1 MSYYSS
7 RIRDFLNK
15 FEVRSRCSAI
25 LMAFLITQPAY
36 CYFYTFAGL
45 KSPVRAAVPPQKVFI
60 LGENHG
66 LEQDANERQ
75 FENMIQALVERES
88 FPSKL
93 KVFLEYPWTNYIA
106 TSDVTKRFPM
116 HGLMTHATRLDLKKT
131 SIENCDLRKIDS
143 GAYFLLSSD
152 PFMISQRLRYFANY
166 QDAAID
172 SLKNFGC
179 NLATLTFQ
187 QLLENHDC
195 WRRQCHLYRDFW
207 KVPAIQDAF
216 NMMLTHNE
224 CSYEYFIKE
233 LGSIDRTTLIHEYS
247 ASSCKHM
254 DAQIVFLTRL
264 LYGPFQIFLTCILC
278 IGYFCFNRIVPMIL
292 LLFVLEVRMPAI
304 FMSSKTHR
312 LHRHM

>member
-1 MSYYSS
+1 MFYYSS
-7 RIRDFLNK
+7 LLNK
-15 FEVRSRCSAI
+15 SDVRFKYYSA
-25 LMAFLITQPAY
+25 LLLAFLVTQPAY
-36 CYFYTFAGL
+36 SYLYTFAGL
-45 KSPVRAAVPPQKVFI
+45 KSPVRSSTPLQKILI

-66 LEQDANERQ
+66 LEKDANERQ

-88 FPSKL
+88 LPSKL

-131 SIENCDLRKIDS
+131 SIENCDPRKIGS
-143 GAYFLLSSD
+143 GARFLLSSD

-224 CSYEYFIKE
+224 CGYEDFIKE

-247 ASSCKHM
+247 ASSW
-254 DAQIVFLTRL
+254 
-264 LYGPFQIFLTCILC
+264 
-278 IGYFCFNRIVPMIL
+278 
-292 LLFVLEVRMPAI
+292 
-304 FMSSKTHR
+304 
-312 LHRHM
+312 